1 MTIRTNYNHTLLASY
16 TGYITQSIVNTFVP
30 LLFLTF
36 QSTYQIPIDK
46 ITLLVTINFV
56 IQLLVDLL
64 STKFVDRIGYRVC
77 IVAAHLF
84 AASGLVG
91 ISLFPDWFS
100 DPFIGLLTAVCLYA
114 VGGGL
119 IEVLISP
126 IVEACP
132 TERKAAAM
140 SLLHSFYCWGCVL
153 VVLLSTLYF
162 SLAGIQN
169 WRILSMLWAIIPL
182 WNAFYFTQVPIS
194 TLEETHK
201 TIPLRSLLSKRIFWI
216 LALLMICAGA
226 SELAMSQWA
235 SFCRKWIASI
245 QNTRRPGGSL
255 YVCRF
260 NGTIACALCKMER
273 ADQPAARNVVMRF
286 SLYRRISDCCACSD
300 SICCTF
306 RMRALRLFCGYP
318 LARYFQLSCGQ
329 MPRRR
334 HRHVR
339 FARFIWRC
347 WLFHRTD
354 ACWFY
359 IWLCIQWAENR
370 VACRTSFPFTF
381 IVRNRPDEAVQR
393 RINPHLSHIIK
404 FIKE

>member
-1 MTIRTNYNHTLLASY
+1 MTIRMNYNHTLLVSY

-235 SFCRKWIASI
+235 SAFAESGLQVSKTLGDLAGPCMFAVLMGLSRVLYAKWSERINLPHAMLLCGFLCIGGYLIAALVPIPFVALLGCGLCGFSVGI
-245 QNTRRPGGSL
+245 LWPGTFSLAAVKCPGGGTAMFALLALFGDVGCSIGPTL
-255 YVCRF
+255 VGF
-260 NGTIACALCKMER
+260 ISGFASNGLRTGLLVALLFPLLLLLGIGLMKRCKGE
-273 ADQPAARNVVMRF
+273 
-286 SLYRRISDCCACSD
+286 
-300 SICCTF
+300 
-306 RMRALRLFCGYP
+306 
-318 LARYFQLSCGQ
+318 
-329 MPRRR
+329 
-334 HRHVR
+334 
-339 FARFIWRC
+339 
-347 WLFHRTD
+347 
-354 ACWFY
+354 
-359 IWLCIQWAENR
+359 
-370 VACRTSFPFTF
+370 
-381 IVRNRPDEAVQR
+381 
-393 RINPHLSHIIK
+393 
-404 FIKE
+404 